1 MTNRLALVLAAVVVL
16 AGCRARQITKLERDE
31 AANVTSEAEFAVT
44 MKDWSRAEGLYAKA
58 AELCPDQGETWVR
71 LGVVRVR
78 LHNSDGARGAY
89 KSAIAAFK
97 DDFKRDPAN
106 TASVIRCAS
115 VLVILGRVDEARSL
129 VDKAYAKNPDDRRL
143 RDFVQM
149 KGVDRIVADPGLKAV
164 SP

>member
-1 MTNRLALVLAAVVVL
+1 MTNRLALVLAAAVVL
-16 AGCRARQITKLERDE
+16 AGCRAREITKLERDE

-58 AELCPDQGETWVR
+58 AALCPDQGETWVR
-71 LGVVRVR
+71 LGVARVR
-78 LHNSDGARGAY
+78 LHNSDGARQAY
-89 KSAIAAFK
+89 KSALSAFK
-97 DDFKRDPAN
+97 DDFKRDPAG

-115 VLVILGRVDEARSL
+115 ILVILGRVDEARSL

-143 RDFVQM
+143 REFVQM
-149 KGVDRIVADPGLKAV
+149 KGVDRIVADPGLKSV

>member
-1 MTNRLALVLAAVVVL
+1 MTPRQALVLAAAVAL
-16 AGCRARQITKLERDE
+16 AGCRAKEITSIDRKE
-31 AANVTSEAEFAVT
+31 AANIVSEAEFAVT
-44 MKDWSRAEGLYAKA
+44 IKDWSRAEGLYSKA
-58 AELCPDQGETWVR
+58 AGLCPDDGETWVG
-71 LGVVRVR
+71 LGVVRMR
-78 LHNSDGARGAY
+78 LHNPAGARDAY
-89 KSAIAAFK
+89 KSGLSAYE
-97 DDFKRDPAN
+97 DDIKRDPAN

-115 VLVILGRVDEARSL
+115 VLVILGRADEARSL

>member
-1 MTNRLALVLAAVVVL
+1 MTNRVALVLAAAVVL

-44 MKDWSRAEGLYAKA
+44 MKDWARAEGLYAKA
-58 AELCPDQGETWVR
+58 GALCPDQGETWVR
-71 LGVVRVR
+71 LGVVRVQ
-78 LHNSDGARGAY
+78 LHDSGGAREAY
-89 KSAIAAFK
+89 KSAVSAFK
-97 DDFKRDPAN
+97 DDSKRDPAN

-129 VDKAYAKNPDDRRL
+129 VDKAYARNPDDRRL

-149 KGVDRIVADPGLKAV
+149 KGVDRLVADPGLKAV